1 MSNKESVNGPN
12 KIFKAKVI
20 EADQHDTFEAVIY
33 DGCMWRIFGT
43 PYKNAK
49 CLISSYKTSKGA
61 QRGAE
66 STAAALGITLKWED
80 K

>member
-1 MSNKESVNGPN
+1 MPKT
-12 KIFKAKVI
+12 FKAKVI
-20 EADQHDTFEAVIY
+20 EANLNDTFEAVIY

-49 CLISSYKTSKGA
+49 CLISSYKTIRAA

-66 STAAALGITLKWED
+66 STAAALGITLKWEESE
-80 K
+80 